1 MTPLKNKNTWLFFF
15 FYFSFQFLDFL
26 LNLLNIENC
35 LYLLPRLSF
44 SHSGALESS
53 HVQRKLSL
61 SELSLLTASPCLPA
75 GKDPMTTL
83 DSIISSTVN
92 PHFPLSLQPAAAHIK
107 LSKPGHFFPSYFRQI
122 SWLLSRKEH
131 KSSPR
136 KTRLLVTL
144 RAANTKSHRG

>member
-15 FYFSFQFLDFL
+15 HFSFQCLDFL

-53 HVQRKLSL
+53 HVQGKLSL
-61 SELSLLTASPCLPA
+61 SELSLLMASPCLPA

-136 KTRLLVTL
+136 RTRPLFLL
-144 RAANTKSHRG
+144 RAGNTKSHRG